1 MFLFIFEVRKLMY
14 LWREQS
20 GDMANKSEFIKILS
34 GKNFTANILMQL
46 EKDAGTNRIY
56 NSYTNI
62 RYVILNMIEIHLV
75 DDAD

>member
-20 GDMANKSEFIKILS
+20 GDLANKSEFIKILS

-46 EKDAGTNRIY
+46 EKDAGTIQEIRI
-56 NSYTNI
+56 
-62 RYVILNMIEIHLV
+62 
-75 DDAD
+75 

>member
-1 MFLFIFEVRKLMY
+1 MY

-46 EKDAGTNRIY
+46 EKDAGTIIRIWY
-56 NSYTNI
+56 ITP
-62 RYVILNMIEIHLV
+62 ILILDEYS
-75 DDAD
+75 